1 MGENESHFP
10 NYYVFTKFILNFND
24 CFLIRF
30 DANLSEKG
38 VQEAESGG
46 KALKDAGYTFDI
58 AHTSLLTRAQVT
70 LGKVLDAIDQKDLP
84 IEKTW
89 RLNERHY
96 GGKKDGFKK

>member
-1 MGENESHFP
+1 M
-10 NYYVFTKFILNFND
+10 NFND

>member
-1 MGENESHFP
+1 MGKNESHFP